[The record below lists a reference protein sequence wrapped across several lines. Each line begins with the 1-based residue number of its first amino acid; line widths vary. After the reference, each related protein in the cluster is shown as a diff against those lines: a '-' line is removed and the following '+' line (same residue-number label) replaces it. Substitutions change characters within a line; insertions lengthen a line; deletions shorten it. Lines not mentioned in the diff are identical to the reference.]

1 MMDTSSVTSA
11 VAAADEDTLHR
22 PCFSLQTHCR
32 AVPRVCVRTR
42 VHLCECACVYVR
54 VCTFVHMCA
63 STLQMRTCVHM
74 RVYLCASEK
83 IKEQVRVRAL
93 MHVGFLGVPTAPA
106 SERRPRHTM
115 QTECSLFPRRGS
127 PCAQGTGVE
136 TAAP

>member
-1 MMDTSSVTSA
+1 MDTSSVTSA

-54 VCTFVHMCA
+54 V
-63 STLQMRTCVHM
+63 STCVHM

-106 SERRPRHTM
+106 SERQPRHTM